1 MRQTKNKTKILFYI
15 LFINI
20 ISMISTSSP
29 LESLINKYEAIVENL
44 VQNSD
49 GKMVATKEISTNK
62 QILILPTSRIISS
75 EENYQFK
82 EYFSRSSKE
91 KLVGRLLIERFIGNA
106 SYYYEYID
114 TLPKPS
120 DLVDYYH
127 YTDANK
133 EEFEKRSLIKY
144 TWSNRRNEYETLI
157 RKIPSNVINL
167 VMLGNPFKFTQFR
180 VLLMGKN
187 NC

>member
-1 MRQTKNKTKILFYI
+1 MSKLKNKTKILFYF
-15 LFINI
+15 LFINFV
-20 ISMISTSSP
+20 SMVSSSSS
-29 LESLINKYEAIVENL
+29 LDSLINKYEAIVENL
-44 VQNSD
+44 EQNTE

-133 EEFEKRSLIKY
+133 QELDKRSLIKF
-144 TWSNRRNEYETLI
+144 TWSDRRNDYETLI
-157 RKIPSNVINL
+157 RKIPSNV
-167 VMLGNPFKFTQFR
+167 
-180 VLLMGKN
+180 
-187 NC
+187 